1 MVSESLEEM
10 TDRPTPRTDAHARSM
25 PGFADQWVPRYISE
39 ELERELAELAALYPR
54 VIAACLRC
62 DPIPACELKEDQLEP
77 PWDVIDRVRRQR
89 DELLE
94 ALKRIAPRTG
104 DKWARD
110 ACEDAIA
117 SRVD

>member
-1 MVSESLEEM
+1 MN
-10 TDRPTPRTDAHARSM
+10 DRPTPRTDAHARSM

-62 DPIPACELKEDQLEP
+62 DPIPACEREDDQLEP

-89 DELLE
+89 DDALE
-94 ALKRIAPRTG
+94 QLAAMT
-104 DKWARD
+104 DQRD
-110 ACEDAIA
+110 AALMTIRLAQRTAGED
-117 SRVD
+117 